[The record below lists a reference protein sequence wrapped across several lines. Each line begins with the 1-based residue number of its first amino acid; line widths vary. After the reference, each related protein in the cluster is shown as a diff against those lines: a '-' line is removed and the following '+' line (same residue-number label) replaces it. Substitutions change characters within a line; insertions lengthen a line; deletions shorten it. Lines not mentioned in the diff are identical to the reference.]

1 MKKILLLVCLVQLIA
16 AGLIAQ
22 IAPNKKIT
30 PVKKITPIKKFTPLK
45 MKGTIPFLVKGSS
58 MIKYIVPA
66 NATNPSFRLQRG
78 TTSAS
83 RRVTNTT
90 TSSAPDANGRYCTVS
105 QVSEE
110 KGDYTKIVLGNQ
122 NDKIYPGAIYYDN
135 AFLSGTYNAPTN
147 LQLKPYDITTDLFSA
162 AFSGTSI
169 INVQPSFGGVN
180 DGISELMRRSLNV
193 KNPSLI
199 SVDVK
204 SISSSEQLAFEI
216 GAGFTGY
223 GADLNAS
230 LTSMKAT
237 NKNIFIAKLTQVYF
251 SVMLNRADGKLLAAN
266 NASYPN
272 LVYVNKV
279 NYGRLGYILI
289 SSDSSREAIQA
300 ALDFTYSSG
309 SVSAR
314 ANARVNYQ
322 RTLSSMQI
330 TGFFFGGDAANTM
343 RLNSVNQLQ
352 SFDDYV
358 QNGLRLD
365 PNVAPVAISYELKY
379 LNDNASC
386 ATRSTTTYMERQCT
400 PAKGIKIQLNNV
412 AIEDIH
418 SGDCSYAW
426 GTVGVEV
433 YETDNEKRPVRR
445 IGSFTLWNHPSNRPN
460 RTVINYAD
468 IRANRD
474 LRPEIRDL
482 PNATRTLTINPLLA
496 NENRILLRFK
506 LNINTNHKDNDLA
519 MLGFHGMN
527 RTETIDKMLNEVFVG
542 SDQLQS
548 KKYGTFMTGRFC
560 SNTDRV
566 HCFYAL
572 FTITNM

>member
-1 MKKILLLVCLVQLIA
+1 MKKILLLVCLVQLINE
-16 AGLIAQ
+16 GLIAQ
-22 IAPNKKIT
+22 ITPTRQIT
-30 PVKKITPIKKFTPLK
+30 PAPTKKFNPLK
-45 MKGTIPFLVKGSS
+45 FKGNIPFLIKGST
-58 MIKYIVPA
+58 MVKNIVPA
-66 NATNPSFRLQRG
+66 NASNPTFSMQRG
-78 TTSAS
+78 TTSAK
-83 RRVTNTT
+83 RTT
-90 TSSAPDANGRYCTVS
+90 TPPSSATVADANGRYCTETV
-105 QVSEE
+105 VSEE
-110 KGDYTKIVLGNQ
+110 KGDFLKIVLGNQ

-147 LQLKPYDITTDLFSA
+147 LQLTPYDITTDLYSA
-162 AFSGTSI
+162 AFSGSSI
-169 INVQPSFGGVN
+169 VNVQPSLGGVN
-180 DGISELMRRSLNV
+180 DGIGELMRKGGNV
-193 KNPSLI
+193 RNPAFVD
-199 SVDVK
+199 VDVK
-204 SISSSEQLAFEI
+204 VMNSSEQLAFEI

-223 GADLNAS
+223 GADLNAHLS
-230 LTSMKAT
+230 YMKST
-237 NKNIFIAKLTQVYF
+237 NKNVFIARLTQVYF

-266 NASYPN
+266 SASFPN

-279 NYGRLGYILI
+279 NYGRMGYILI
-289 SSDSSREAIQA
+289 SSDSSREAIQSA
-300 ALDFTYSSG
+300 MDFTYSSG
-309 SVSAR
+309 SVSAS
-314 ANARVNYQ
+314 ANARLNYQ
-322 RTLSSMQI
+322 KIIGSMQI
-330 TGFFFGGDAANTM
+330 RGFFFGGDAANTIP
-343 RLNSVNQLQ
+343 LTSPSQLQ

-379 LNDNASC
+379 LNDNATC
-386 ATRSTTTYMERQCT
+386 ATRSTTTYTERQCT
-400 PAKGIKIQLNNV
+400 PAKGIKIQLHNV

-426 GTVGVEV
+426 GTIGVDV
-433 YETDNEKRPVRR
+433 FETDNQKRPVKR
-445 IGSFTLWNHPSNRPN
+445 IGSFTLWKHQSNAPN

-468 IRANRD
+468 IRNGNN

-482 PNATRTLTINPLLA
+482 PNATKTLTINPLLA
-496 NENRILLRFK
+496 NENRIMLRFY

-542 SDQLQS
+542 SDQLHS

>member
-1 MKKILLLVCLVQLIA
+1 MKKIVLLVCLVQLIHG
-16 AGLIAQ
+16 GLMAQ
-22 IAPNKKIT
+22 IGPNKQ
-30 PVKKITPIKKFTPLK
+30 ITPIKKFTPLK
-45 MKGTIPFLVKGSS
+45 LKGNVPFLAKGSPV
-58 MIKYIVPA
+58 IKYIVPA
-66 NATNPSFRLQRG
+66 NATNPSFSLQRG
-78 TTSAS
+78 TTSA
-83 RRVTNTT
+83 RRTVTSTT
-90 TSSAPDANGRYCTVS
+90 TSSAPDANGRYCTES
-105 QVSEE
+105 IVSEE

-135 AFLSGTYNAPTN
+135 AFLSGTYNAPDN
-147 LQLKPYDITTDLFSA
+147 LELKPYDITTDLFSA
-162 AFSGTSI
+162 SFSGSSI

-180 DGISELMRRSLNV
+180 DGIGELMRRSGNV

-199 SVDVK
+199 SVEVK
-204 SISSSEQLAFEI
+204 SMNSSEQLAFEI

-223 GADLNAS
+223 GAELNTS
-230 LTSMKAT
+230 LSSMKAT
-237 NKNIFIAKLTQVYF
+237 NKNVFIAKLTQVYF

-266 NASYPN
+266 SASYPN

-309 SVSAR
+309 SVSAS
-314 ANARVNYQ
+314 ANARLNYQ

-330 TGFFFGGDAANTM
+330 SGFFFGGDAANTM
-343 RLNSVNQLQ
+343 RLTSVNQLQ

-386 ATRSTTTYMERQCT
+386 ATRSTTTYTERQCT
-400 PAKGIKIQLNNV
+400 PAKGIKIQFHNV
-412 AIEDIH
+412 AIEDVH

-426 GTVGVEV
+426 GRVAVDV
-433 YETDNEKRPVRR
+433 YETDNQKRPVKR
-445 IGSFTLWNHPSNRPN
+445 IGSFMLWNHPANAPN
-460 RTVINYAD
+460 RTVINFAD
-468 IRANRD
+468 IRAGNR
-474 LRPEIRDL
+474 LRPEIMSI
-482 PNATRTLTINPLLA
+482 PNGTKTITINPVLA
-496 NENRILLRFK
+496 SENRIMLRFY
-506 LNINTNHKDNDLA
+506 LNVNTNHKDNDLA
-519 MLGFHGMN
+519 ALGFHGMN
-527 RTETIDKMLNEVFVG
+527 RQESIDKMLNEVFVG
-542 SDQLQS
+542 SDQIQS
-548 KKYGTFMTGRFC
+548 RPNDYKYGTYMTGRFC